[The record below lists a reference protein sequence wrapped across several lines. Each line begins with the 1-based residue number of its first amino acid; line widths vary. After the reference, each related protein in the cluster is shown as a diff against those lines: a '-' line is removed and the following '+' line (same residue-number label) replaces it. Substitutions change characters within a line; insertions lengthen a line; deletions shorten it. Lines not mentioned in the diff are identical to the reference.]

1 LAYIDTGKGLFRQ
14 TRIGQYG
21 NPFTIY
27 KICSI
32 KPYSQSN
39 SKYGS
44 FLRYSKWDE
53 LPQLYNILIGE
64 MSFVGPRPDVPGYYD
79 TLQGEVRLIL
89 NLKPGLCS
97 WAALKYYNEETLL
110 AQQENPLLYNDTII
124 FPDKVKMNLQY
135 YYHRSFW
142 GDILILW
149 ACAFN
154 RKA

>member
-1 LAYIDTGKGLFRQ
+1 
-14 TRIGQYG
+14 
-21 NPFTIY
+21 
-27 KICSI
+27 
-32 KPYSQSN
+32 
-39 SKYGS
+39 
-44 FLRYSKWDE
+44 
-53 LPQLYNILIGE
+53 